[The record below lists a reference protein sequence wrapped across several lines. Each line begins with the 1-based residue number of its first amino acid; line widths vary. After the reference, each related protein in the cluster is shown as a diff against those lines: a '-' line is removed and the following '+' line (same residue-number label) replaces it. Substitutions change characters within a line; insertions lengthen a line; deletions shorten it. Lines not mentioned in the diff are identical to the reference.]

1 MTLCWRDCCSEW
13 TGRVVTLYVLSSR
26 RETSELPVTSLW
38 PRLQLVLGYFLSQM
52 AYPRK
57 AVLLF
62 YSETGARSSLNR
74 HIICCMN
81 TLLAAKAGWIS
92 PWLSSVRTCQTE
104 LPMVWRKSEY
114 SILLKELKE
123 LGSVCVCVELYFTKH
138 QGNVLM

>member
-1 MTLCWRDCCSEW
+1 MEFDFLRFRRGNVPPGKVGKGESLAIWSWRQGEVQQAELGDPKAGGDTLLERLLFWVDWRL
-13 TGRVVTLYVLSSR
+13 VTLYVLSSR

-74 HIICCMN
+74 H
-81 TLLAAKAGWIS
+81 TSYA
-92 PWLSSVRTCQTE
+92 
-104 LPMVWRKSEY
+104 VWTH
-114 SILLKELKE
+114 
-123 LGSVCVCVELYFTKH
+123 C
-138 QGNVLM
+138 